1 MIVTVTLNAA
11 LDRTLTVPNFQ
22 AGFRHRASE
31 SLTLPGGKGVNIA
44 RALKSLGQ
52 PVIATGLAGGK
63 TGIRIVEDLT
73 AEGILN
79 DFVRIR
85 GESRT
90 STAIIDPTSNTQTE
104 LNEYGPVVTAR
115 ELHAFMEKFTYIAKG
130 ADVVIIAGSLPRK
143 VKDSFYKEII
153 GALSATDALT
163 VLDTAGEP
171 LRLAIKANPGLV
183 SPNIFEAEALVG
195 HEFAEDEDSLHAA
208 VQLSRMGAGSA
219 IITHPGGCF
228 AYLDD
233 GEGSQRTYSVQI
245 PPQDPISTVGSGDAF
260 LAGYVSARVSGKSET
275 ECLRYAV
282 ACGAANTQKYGAGIF
297 DVHDVK
303 RFVAKTKVEVSGESG
318 DVANL

>member
-44 RALKSLGQ
+44 RALKTLGQ

-90 STAIIDPTSNTQTE
+90 STAVIDPTSNTQTE
-104 LNEYGPVVTAR
+104 VNEYGPVVSAR
-115 ELHAFMEKFTYIAKG
+115 ELQAFMEKFTYIAKG
-130 ADVVIIAGSLPRK
+130 ADVVIVAGSLPRK
-143 VKDSFYKEII
+143 VKESFYKELIA
-153 GALSATDALT
+153 ALTATGVNT

-171 LRLAIKANPGLV
+171 LRLAIKAQPGLV
-183 SPNIFEAEALVG
+183 SPNAYEAEALIG
-195 HEFAEDEDSLHAA
+195 HEFGDDEDFFHATR
-208 VQLSRMGAGSA
+208 QLGKMGAGA
-219 IITHPGGCF
+219 GIITHPNGCF
-228 AYLDD
+228 AYLPQ
-233 GEGSQRTYSVQI
+233 GEGDETVYKVQI
-245 PPQDPISTVGSGDAF
+245 PPLDPISTVGSGDAF
-260 LAGYVSARVSGKSET
+260 LAGYVSASLSGKTPED
-275 ECLRYAV
+275 CLRQAV

-297 DVHDVK
+297 DPHDVK
-303 RFVAKTKVEVSGESG
+303 RLYAKTKVEVHATKKGS
-318 DVANL
+318 

>member
-63 TGIRIVEDLT
+63 TGLRIVEDLT

-104 LNEYGPVVTAR
+104 VNEYGPVVTAR

-130 ADVVIIAGSLPRK
+130 ADVVILAGSLPRK
-143 VKDSFYKEII
+143 VKESFYKEII
-153 GALSATDALT
+153 GALAATEVLT

-171 LRLAIKANPGLV
+171 LRMAIKSKPWIV
-183 SPNIFEAEALVG
+183 SPNAFEAEALIG
-195 HEFAEDEDSLHAA
+195 HEFGDDEDFFRA
-208 VQLSRMGAGSA
+208 VKQLTRMGAGSG
-219 IITHPGGCF
+219 IITNPSGCY
-228 AYLDD
+228 AYLPDA
-233 GEGSQRTYSVQI
+233 ESSTKVYKVQI
-245 PPQDPISTVGSGDAF
+245 PPLDPISTVGSGDAF
-260 LAGYVSARVSGKSET
+260 MAGFVSARISGKSNAD
-275 ECLRYAV
+275 CLRQAV

-297 DVHDVK
+297 DPHDVK
-303 RFVAKTKVEVSGESG
+303 RLYAKTKVEERTI
-318 DVANL
+318 

>member
-104 LNEYGPVVTAR
+104 VNEYGPVVTAR

-171 LRLAIKANPGLV
+171 LRVAIKAKPGLV
-183 SPNIFEAEALVG
+183 SPNIFEAEALIG
-195 HEFAEDEDSLHAA
+195 HEFGEDEDSLDAA
-208 VQLSRMGAGSA
+208 VHLNRMGAGSA
-219 IITHPGGCF
+219 IITHPSGCYAF
-228 AYLDD
+228 LDD
-233 GEGSQRTYSVQI
+233 GDGGLKTYKVSI
-245 PPQDPISTVGSGDAF
+245 PPLDPISTVGSGDAF
-260 LAGYVSARVSGKSET
+260 LAGFVSAKLSSKNDG

-297 DVHDVK
+297 DVHEMK
-303 RFVAKTKVEVSGESG
+303 RLIPKTKVEEHTVR
-318 DVANL
+318 L

>member
-63 TGIRIVEDLT
+63 TGIRIIEDLT

-104 LNEYGPVVTAR
+104 VNEYGPVVTAR

-171 LRLAIKANPGLV
+171 LRMAIKAKPGLV

-195 HEFAEDEDSLHAA
+195 HEFAEDEDSVHAA
-208 VQLSRMGAGSA
+208 EQLSRMGAGSA

-233 GEGSQRTYSVQI
+233 GNGSPKTYTVEI

-260 LAGYVSARVSGKSET
+260 LAGYVSARVSGKSDS

-303 RFVAKTKVEVSGESG
+303 RFVSKTRVT
-318 DVANL
+318 

>member
-63 TGIRIVEDLT
+63 TGLRIVEDLT

-104 LNEYGPVVTAR
+104 VNEYGPVVTAR

-130 ADVVIIAGSLPRK
+130 ADVVILAGSLPRK
-143 VKDSFYKEII
+143 VKESFYRDII
-153 GALSATDALT
+153 GALVSTEVLT

-171 LRLAIKANPGLV
+171 LRMAIKSGPWIV
-183 SPNIFEAEALVG
+183 SPNAFEAEALIG
-195 HEFAEDEDSLHAA
+195 HEFGDDEDFFHAA
-208 VQLSRMGAGSA
+208 KQLTKLGAGSG
-219 IITHPGGCF
+219 IITNPSGCY
-228 AYLDD
+228 AYLPDD
-233 GEGSQRTYSVQI
+233 EGNNKVYKVQI
-245 PPQDPISTVGSGDAF
+245 PLLDPISTVGSGDAF
-260 LAGYVSARVSGKSET
+260 LAGFVSAKLSGKSDA
-275 ECLRYAV
+275 ECLRQAV

-297 DVHDVK
+297 DPHDVK
-303 RFVAKTKVEVSGESG
+303 RLYAKTKVEERTI
-318 DVANL
+318 

>member
-171 LRLAIKANPGLV
+171 LRMAIKANPGLV

-195 HEFAEDEDSLHAA
+195 HEFAEDEDSVNAA

-233 GEGSQRTYSVQI
+233 GEGSQKTYTVKI

-260 LAGYVSARVSGKSET
+260 LAGYVSARVSGKSDA

-303 RFVAKTKVEVSGESG
+303 RFVAKTKVEETTL
-318 DVANL
+318 DVKKGS

>member
-104 LNEYGPVVTAR
+104 VNEYGPVVTAR

-130 ADVVIIAGSLPRK
+130 ADVVIVAGSLPRK
-143 VKDSFYKEII
+143 VKDSFYKDIMAVLAE
-153 GALSATDALT
+153 TDALT

-171 LRLAIKANPGLV
+171 LRLAIKAKPGLV
-183 SPNIFEAEALVG
+183 SPNIFEAEALIG
-195 HEFAEDEDSLHAA
+195 HEFAEDEDSLDAA
-208 VQLSRMGAGSA
+208 AQLNRMGADSA
-219 IITHPGGCF
+219 IITYPSGCY

-233 GEGSQRTYSVQI
+233 GAGVQKSYTVRI
-245 PPQDPISTVGSGDAF
+245 PPLDPISTVGSGDAF
-260 LAGYVSARVSGKSET
+260 LAGFVSARLSGKSDQ
-275 ECLRYAV
+275 ECLRTAV
-282 ACGAANTQKYGAGIF
+282 ACGAANTQKYGAGVF
-297 DVHDVK
+297 DVHDMK
-303 RFVAKTKVEVSGESG
+303 RLMPKTKVEEISLR
-318 DVANL
+318 AT

>member
-153 GALSATDALT
+153 GALAATDALT

-171 LRLAIKANPGLV
+171 LRMAIKANPGLV

-195 HEFAEDEDSLHAA
+195 HEFSEDEDTLHAA

-233 GEGSQRTYSVQI
+233 GEGSQKTYTVQI

-260 LAGYVSARVSGKSET
+260 LAGYVSARVSGKSES

-282 ACGAANTQKYGAGIF
+282 ACGAANTQKYGAGVF

-303 RFVAKTKVEVSGESG
+303 RFITKTKVEEVDLAST
-318 DVANL
+318 A

>member
-63 TGIRIVEDLT
+63 TGLRIVEDLT

-104 LNEYGPVVTAR
+104 VNEYGPVVTAR

-130 ADVVIIAGSLPRK
+130 ADVVILAGSLPRK
-143 VKDSFYKEII
+143 VKESFYREII
-153 GALSATDALT
+153 GALAATDVLT

-171 LRLAIKANPGLV
+171 LRMAIKSGPWIV
-183 SPNIFEAEALVG
+183 SPNAFEAEALIG
-195 HEFAEDEDSLHAA
+195 HEFGDDEDFFHAA
-208 VQLSRMGAGSA
+208 KQLTRLGAGSG
-219 IITHPGGCF
+219 IITNPSGCY
-228 AYLDD
+228 AYLPDD
-233 GEGSQRTYSVQI
+233 ENKNTVYKVQI
-245 PPQDPISTVGSGDAF
+245 PPLDPISTVGSGDAF
-260 LAGYVSARVSGKSET
+260 MAGFVSARISGKSNAD
-275 ECLRYAV
+275 CLRQAV

-297 DVHDVK
+297 DPHDVK
-303 RFVAKTKVEVSGESG
+303 RLYTKTKVEERTIQT
-318 DVANL
+318 

>member
-90 STAIIDPTSNTQTE
+90 SSAIIDPTSNTQTE
-104 LNEYGPVVTAR
+104 VNEYGPVVTAR

-130 ADVVIIAGSLPRK
+130 ADVVIVAGSLPRK
-143 VKDSFYKEII
+143 VKDSFYKDII
-153 GALSATDALT
+153 GALSATGVMT

-171 LRLAIKANPGLV
+171 LRLAIKAKPGLV
-183 SPNIFEAEALVG
+183 SPNIYEAEALIG
-195 HEFAEDEDSLHAA
+195 HEFGEDEDSLHAA

-219 IITHPGGCF
+219 
-228 AYLDD
+228 
-233 GEGSQRTYSVQI
+233 
-245 PPQDPISTVGSGDAF
+245 
-260 LAGYVSARVSGKSET
+260 
-275 ECLRYAV
+275 
-282 ACGAANTQKYGAGIF
+282 
-297 DVHDVK
+297 
-303 RFVAKTKVEVSGESG
+303 
-318 DVANL
+318 

>member
-1 MIVTVTLNAA
+1 MIVTVTVNAA

-63 TGIRIVEDLT
+63 TGTRIVEDLT

-90 STAIIDPTSNTQTE
+90 STAIIDPTSNIQTE
-104 LNEYGPVVTAR
+104 VNEYGPIVTAQ
-115 ELHAFMEKFTYIAKG
+115 EINAFMEKFTYIAKG

-143 VKDSFYKEII
+143 VKDSFYRDLIS
-153 GALSATDALT
+153 ALSTTEALV

-171 LRLAIKANPGLV
+171 LRLAIKARPGLV
-183 SPNIFEAEALVG
+183 SPNTYEAEALIG
-195 HEFAEDEDSLHAA
+195 HEFGEDDDFLRATK
-208 VQLSRMGAGSA
+208 QLCKLGAGSS
-219 IITHPGGCF
+219 IITHSGGCYACLNYTDKKPAF
-228 AYLDD
+228 FKV
-233 GEGSQRTYSVQI
+233 TI
-245 PPQDPISTVGSGDAF
+245 PPLDPISTVGSGDSF
-260 LAGYVSARVSGKSET
+260 LAGFVSAKVSGKSLND
-275 ECLRYAV
+275 CLRYGV
-282 ACGAANTQKYGAGIF
+282 ACGAANTQKYGAGVF
-297 DVHDVK
+297 DPHEVK
-303 RFVAKTKVEVSGESG
+303 KLLPKVKVEEHK
-318 DVANL
+318 L